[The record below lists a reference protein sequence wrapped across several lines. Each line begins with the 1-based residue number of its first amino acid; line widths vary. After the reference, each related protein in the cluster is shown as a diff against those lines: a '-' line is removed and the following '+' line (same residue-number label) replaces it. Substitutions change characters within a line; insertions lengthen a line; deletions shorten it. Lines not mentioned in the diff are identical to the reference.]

1 MNKHLYMLTILR
13 YKSNDK
19 NNEPSFTINNNL
31 LIQLNYLFRFQ
42 LQIVVESNGREEP
55 HEVTK
60 S

>member
-60 S
+60 C

>member
-1 MNKHLYMLTILR
+1 MLTILR

-42 LQIVVESNGREEP
+42 LQIFVESNGREEP

-60 S
+60 C